1 LSDYVY
7 FIKLVTNSVTTLKT
21 KSHKTL
27 ILRDLHFKEVVPPGI
42 EQVKENENMNHDES
56 RSSES
61 VLISKK
67 ISPMDTVC
75 DGIRSEDK

>member
-1 LSDYVY
+1 
-7 FIKLVTNSVTTLKT
+7 
-21 KSHKTL
+21 
-27 ILRDLHFKEVVPPGI
+27 VPPGI

-67 ISPMDTVC
+67 ISPMDSVC
-75 DGIRSEDK
+75 DVIRSEDK